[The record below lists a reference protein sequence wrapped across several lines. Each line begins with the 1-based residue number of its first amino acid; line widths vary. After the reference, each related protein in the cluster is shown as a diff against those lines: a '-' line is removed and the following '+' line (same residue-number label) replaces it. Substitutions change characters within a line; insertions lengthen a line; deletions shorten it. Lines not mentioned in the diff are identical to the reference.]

1 MCLCVNEYVF
11 IFDIAMNDSDLVD
24 LSNCLNE
31 LLEDGTSHIFF
42 QGPVVTDKVKEIFD
56 VAGCSLDFFLLSNFG
71 HHPFQDEHKAVGQ
84 LKVLDQLDD
93 SVNVVGH
100 VHQADLDGYSLVDTS
115 IDDSAFVD
123 DFDGHGEMVVVAV
136 AGVHRSKASFSKQG
150 ASGVLLVEFAFADHV
165 GVCNTK
171 RNTYVKRVF

>member
-100 VHQADLDGYSLVDTS
+100 VHQADLDGYSLVGMT
-115 IDDSAFVD
+115 DDSAFVD